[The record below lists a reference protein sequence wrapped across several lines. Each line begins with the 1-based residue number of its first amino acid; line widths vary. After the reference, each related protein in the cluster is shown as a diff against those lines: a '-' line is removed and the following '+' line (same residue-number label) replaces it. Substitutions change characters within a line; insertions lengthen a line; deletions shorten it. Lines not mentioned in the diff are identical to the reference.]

1 MLLLLSRWNKKVKRF
16 ALLIFFGVISVSYSF
31 AVGDAE
37 IWFAPYPAGFNVN
50 LSDTALYNGYTEGES
65 LGNQEDK
72 LIAVVGFGGMTIGDA
87 ITYLRSVS
95 IDFKFTSQGNN
106 DWNYVSASEPFL
118 KRPFGIDVVVSY
130 EDFDEVLESGK
141 SNTGETI
148 EKFGFFNDKST
159 SGDISDNISLN
170 IDKIKENKAV
180 WVGFFLNLPEEDGNI
195 NLDTAL
201 SADDYYC
208 NMQVNLTIKEG
219 LIFVDTHTQS
229 WNYTFNGYVGDEPD
243 NSKTHVFFNVMPNAN
258 ANSIQISALED
269 GGQVDIGAYSYE
281 TQAFLYNYTGN
292 SSEGSLD
299 YQGQKNNSYYV
310 FVSSSADP
318 TLDNSNNYF
327 QLVNAGIESNP
338 SESNVIKYEIGIKS
352 TYPNRSSGV
361 KWFDGTASMN
371 SDTKGM
377 LAGNKREE
385 QIGHSNIWET
395 HKSIVF
401 EDEGEIYIRASQKE
415 YEKGFSASDFRAGIY
430 TSKVYFHVVSNC

>member
-1 MLLLLSRWNKKVKRF
+1 MKRL
-16 ALLIFFGVISVSYSF
+16 ALLIFLGVIILSSSF
-31 AVGDAE
+31 AGGDAE

-50 LSDTALYNGYTEGES
+50 LSDTSLYNGYKGGES
-65 LGNQEDK
+65 LGNQADK
-72 LIAVVGFGGMTIGDA
+72 LIAVVGFGGMNSNLSDFLTS
-87 ITYLRSVS
+87 LRSVN
-95 IDFKFTSQGNN
+95 IDFEFTSQGNS

-148 EKFGFFNDKST
+148 EKFGFFNDKSA
-159 SGDISDNISLN
+159 SSDISDNVSLEIN
-170 IDKIKENKAV
+170 KIRENKAV

-201 SADDYYC
+201 SANDYYC
-208 NMQVNLTIKEG
+208 NMQVNLTIKTG
-219 LIFVDTHTQS
+219 LLIEQTHTQS
-229 WNYTFNGYVGDEPD
+229 WNYTFNGYIGDEPD

-269 GGQVDIGAYSYE
+269 GGQVEIGTYSYE
-281 TQAFLYNYTGN
+281 TQAFLYNHSEN
-292 SSEGSLD
+292 SSAGSLD
-299 YQGQKNNSYYV
+299 YQGQKDNSYYI

-327 QLVNAGIESNP
+327 QLINAGIESNP

-352 TYPNRSSGV
+352 TYPNRNSEV
-361 KWFDGTASMN
+361 KWYDGTSDMN
-371 SDTKGM
+371 SDTDGM

-385 QIGHSNIWET
+385 QIGHSGSWPFKEE

-401 EDEGEIYIRASQKE
+401 EDEGEIYIRASQNE
-415 YEKGFSASDFRAGIY
+415 YKNGFSASAFRAGIY
-430 TSKVYFHVVSNC
+430 TSTVYFHVVSNY